1 VPRRFDDFGGI
12 NSGRVYVYAGFDGAL
27 IKVIDNPEAN
37 VNFGQGLAVT
47 PSGQIAVGNQI
58 KQIKGSSPLIFISV
72 R

>member
-1 VPRRFDDFGGI
+1 LF
-12 NSGRVYVYAGFDGAL
+12 GFDGAL